1 MSKITVLIV
10 DDHAVVRKGL
20 RVFLEG
26 EGDIEIAGEAANGA
40 EAVQKVQ
47 ELLPDVVLMDL
58 VMPVMD
64 GITAT
69 RRISEISPSS
79 RILVMTSFGEDEK
92 VFPSIK
98 VGATGYLLKDTP
110 AEDLARAV
118 RAVARGEFLLHPDI
132 AHKVLT
138 EFTGARPESSP
149 HITKLTPREIEV
161 LNLIAHGRSNKEI
174 AAELNISI
182 HTVKNHVSNILS
194 KLHRMDRTQA
204 ALYALRQGLLPAY
217 EEPDLEHNS

>member
-40 EAVQKVQ
+40 QAVQKVQ

-98 VGATGYLLKDTP
+98 AGATGYLLKDTP

-138 EFTGARPESSP
+138 EFTGARPESP
-149 HITKLTPREIEV
+149 HVTKLTPREIEV

-174 AAELNISI
+174 AAELSISI

-204 ALYALRQGLLPAY
+204 ALYALSQGLLTAY